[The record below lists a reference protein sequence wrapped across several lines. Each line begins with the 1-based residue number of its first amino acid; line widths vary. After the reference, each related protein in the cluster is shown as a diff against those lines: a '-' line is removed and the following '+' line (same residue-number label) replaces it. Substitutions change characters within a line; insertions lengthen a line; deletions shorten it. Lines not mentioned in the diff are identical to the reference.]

1 MPSNEIQAAFQEF
14 ERERVRV
21 PKAEIEAAKSV
32 HPLVTGFYEQE
43 LKAVERAKLVGSF
56 ARKTQAAHLKDIDEL
71 IVIDDPDGWWQASA
85 GRALSRVAEV
95 AVRCPLIYDA
105 EPRVRAVRLRLRDY
119 PFFIDIV
126 PAIKPAN
133 GSGLLLARR
142 QPDEGLDDWT
152 LENPEGQLLAATTKN
167 LTCAGGYVPAVRI
180 IKFWNQSVD
189 KPLHSYHAEAIM
201 WHALAGPTDYGSAV
215 LAFFQAAVKALA
227 PGQHV
232 PDPGNPSKCVDDRLE
247 NQERA
252 HALRVVSDTLAQ
264 VQRAVALVGDQA
276 LEAWANIMGPAFP
289 APSTHPDQL
298 RNALVAGNVA
308 ATGAG
313 MRAAAGRPIIQPRS
327 WRQ

>member
-32 HPLVTGFYEQE
+32 HPVVTGFYEQE

-56 ARKTQAAHLKDIDEL
+56 ARRTQAAHLKDIDEL
-71 IVIDDPDGWWQASA
+71 IVIDDPDGWWRASA

-180 IKFWNQSVD
+180 IKFWNQTPSLV
-189 KPLHSYHAEAIM
+189 PR
-201 WHALAGPTDYGSAV
+201 GSHHVACIGGAHG
-215 LAFFQAAVKALA
+215 LRQRGSGLL
-227 PGQHV
+227 PGGGQSI
-232 PDPGNPSKCVDDRLE
+232 GAWSA
-247 NQERA
+247 RA
-252 HALRVVSDTLAQ
+252 RS
-264 VQRAVALVGDQA
+264 G
-276 LEAWANIMGPAFP
+276 
-289 APSTHPDQL
+289 
-298 RNALVAGNVA
+298 
-308 ATGAG
+308 
-313 MRAAAGRPIIQPRS
+313 QPFEVCG
-327 WRQ
+327 